1 MRKMQVMLFFIL
13 MISLTNA
20 AFGQLLRN
28 FPIDSQTG
36 KLTKFEYPM
45 VVISKQALYLS
56 AGSQIRDK
64 NNMIVMPSMLDEK
77 GSVRYQIDA
86 MGNVHRIWFLT
97 SEEAE
102 LARIEQN
109 GNSNK
114 LLEFIKESM
123 PF

>member
-1 MRKMQVMLFFIL
+1 MQALLFFIL
-13 MISLTNA
+13 MISLTNT

-28 FPIDSQTG
+28 FPIDSQAG

-45 VVISKQALYLS
+45 VVISKQTLYLS
-56 AGSQIRDK
+56 AGSQIKNK
-64 NNMIVMPSMLDEK
+64 NNLIVMPSMLDEK

-97 SEEAE
+97 SKEAE

-114 LLEFIKESM
+114 LLEFIKKTT

>member
-1 MRKMQVMLFFIL
+1 

-45 VVISKQALYLS
+45 IVISKQTLYLS

-64 NNMIVMPSMLDEK
+64 NNLIVMPAALNER
-77 GSVRYQIDA
+77 GPVRYQIDT
-86 MGNVHRIWFLT
+86 MGNVQRVWFLT
-97 SEEAE
+97 HEEAE
-102 LARIEQN
+102 LAKIEQN
-109 GNSNK
+109 ENSNK
-114 LLEFIKESM
+114 LLEFIKDSM